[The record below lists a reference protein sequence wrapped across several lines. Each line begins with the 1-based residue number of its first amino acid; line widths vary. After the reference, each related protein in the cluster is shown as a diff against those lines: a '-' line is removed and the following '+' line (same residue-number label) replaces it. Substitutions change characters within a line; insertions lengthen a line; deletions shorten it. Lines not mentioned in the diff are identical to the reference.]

1 MLETAMECGGS
12 GREVEP
18 RMTRPLAVPS
28 VFLAV
33 QSYGPKSES
42 GSARRRVRTERERS
56 RPTRV
61 VRSLGERRKTI
72 FVGDSDHKSFGIII
86 SSSIT
91 SNSSWLKQ
99 K

>member
-1 MLETAMECGGS
+1 
-12 GREVEP
+12 
-18 RMTRPLAVPS
+18 MTRPLAVPS

-42 GSARRRVRTERERS
+42 GSARRRVRTERERR

-72 FVGDSDHKSFGIII
+72 FVGNSDHKSFGIIIII

-91 SNSSWLKQ
+91 SNSSCNKNSYCC
-99 K
+99 